1 MTLEIAYLDEHV
13 DAIPALATWHHQAWS
28 AVTPH
33 LTVADRIAGFH
44 ARARRGSIP
53 TGFVALADSV
63 VVGMACLVA
72 HDVDSHRHLT
82 PWLASVL
89 VAPAHR
95 GQGIGSVLSR
105 RTTEEAAV
113 LGTPHVYLFTYDKQA
128 FYTRLGWSTLEPA
141 EMAGVAGTV
150 MDIVQPG
157 QARRV

>member
-13 DAIPALATWHHQAWS
+13 DAIPALAARHHDAWS

-33 LTVADRIAGFH
+33 LSVADRIAGFQ

-72 HDVDSHRHLT
+72 YDVDSHRHLT

-95 GQGIGSVLSR
+95 GQGIGSALSR

-113 LGTPHVYLFTYDKQA
+113 LGAPHVYLFTFDKES
-128 FYTRLGWSTLEPA
+128 FYARLGWSTIEPT
-141 EMAGVAGTV
+141 EMAGVPGIV
-150 MDIVQPG
+150 MAIVPRVRPG
-157 QARRV
+157 